1 MLTYRKKQFAKWYVI
16 TKSGKQA
23 AIQAG
28 YSPKNA
34 YNTCSR
40 LLKDP
45 EVLKLI
51 DEYEREQERE
61 YRLTRETYIKKTLDN
76 FKEERHPSVRARY
89 WEILGKAKGFL
100 KEENIQNI
108 AVFQQIAQE
117 LQSSFE
123 RMRQNSAN
131 SDPSARAEVVNF
143 SSTTEPEGSQSQEV
157 VESQGDSEN

>member
-1 MLTYRKKQFAKWYVI
+1 MYKRQ
-16 TKSGKQA
+16 
-23 AIQAG
+23 
-28 YSPKNA
+28 
-34 YNTCSR
+34 
-40 LLKDP
+40 
-45 EVLKLI
+45 
-51 DEYEREQERE
+51 
-61 YRLTRETYIKKTLDN
+61 
-76 FKEERHPSVRARY
+76 
-89 WEILGKAKGFL
+89 
-100 KEENIQNI
+100 IQNI